1 MRFLQ
6 QTNIDFMNRRKIWY
20 IISVSIIIIGLI
32 SLFVKGVDFGIDFLG
47 GTELIVK
54 FDQPM
59 DVGSIRTVL
68 NQAGFPKAE
77 IKTYGGPTEILI
89 RTEEQAEGTIIGNRI
104 RDALNSA
111 FKTFNPIV
119 LQEIKIGPK
128 VGAELQRN
136 AIYAIIFS
144 LIAMFIYIG
153 FRFKFV
159 YGIGAVLSLFH
170 DVMITLG
177 IISLLDGLP
186 FFDFEIDQN
195 MIAAFLT
202 LIGTSVNDTVVIFD
216 RIRENQKI
224 YRSMGLMELINKSLN
239 QTLSRTIIT
248 QGTIFVVILILFLFG
263 GEVTRGFAFALA
275 FGTITGTYS
284 SIYIASAVV
293 LDYANRKEKKKLQ
306 KQIS

>member
-6 QTNIDFMNRRKIWY
+6 QTNIDFMGRRKMWY
-20 IISVSIIIIGLI
+20 IISLSVILLGFI
-32 SLFVKGVDFGIDFLG
+32 SLAVKGIDFGIDFLG
-47 GTELIVK
+47 GTELIVN
-54 FDQPM
+54 FDNPV
-59 DVGSIRTVL
+59 DVGNVRSSLT
-68 NQAGFPKAE
+68 QAGFPRAE
-77 IKTYGGPTEILI
+77 IKSYGGPQQILI
-89 RTEEQAEGTIIGNRI
+89 RTEEQAEGTVIGDRI
-104 RDALNSA
+104 REALNKSFA
-111 FKTFNPIV
+111 QLNPKV

-136 AIYAIIFS
+136 AFYAVVFS

-159 YGIGAVLSLFH
+159 YGMGAAFSLFH
-170 DVMITLG
+170 DVLITLG
-177 IISLLDGLP
+177 VISIIDGLP
-186 FFDFEIDQN
+186 FLNFEMDSN

-216 RIRENQKI
+216 RIRENQKL

-248 QGTIFVVILILFLFG
+248 QGTIFVVILVLFFFG

-284 SIYIASAVV
+284 SIYIASALV
-293 LDYANRKEKKKLQ
+293 LDYANRKERRKLQ
-306 KQIS
+306 KLA